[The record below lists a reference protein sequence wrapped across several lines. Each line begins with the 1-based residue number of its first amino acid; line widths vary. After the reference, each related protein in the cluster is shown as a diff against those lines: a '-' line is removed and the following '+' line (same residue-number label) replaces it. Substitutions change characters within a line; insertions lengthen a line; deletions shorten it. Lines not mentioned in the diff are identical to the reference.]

1 MPPPIKYFFLVLA
14 VSMPPC
20 AVLVAVF
27 AWKLVE
33 FPF

>member
-1 MPPPIKYFFLVLA
+1 MPPPIKYLFPVLA

-20 AVLVAVF
+20 AVLVGTF
-27 AWKLVE
+27 AWKMIE